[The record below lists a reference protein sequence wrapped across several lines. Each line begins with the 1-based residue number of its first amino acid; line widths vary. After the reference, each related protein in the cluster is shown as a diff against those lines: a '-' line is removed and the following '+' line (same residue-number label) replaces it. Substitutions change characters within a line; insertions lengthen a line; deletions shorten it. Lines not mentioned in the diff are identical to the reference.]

1 MDHNYRVLN
10 PWEYPPHQPHEDYEE
25 LPPPTQP
32 FDPHGEGTSLRG
44 ERHSFD
50 PYGAGT
56 SSGGAREEFER
67 GRRSDAVG
75 FHYTPQQYYQ
85 ENMAFHQ
92 RTDNALQTLIDGQAY
107 NT

>member
-1 MDHNYRVLN
+1 MRTMRNFLHQHNHLILMEREL
-10 PWEYPPHQPHEDYEE
+10 HQ
-25 LPPPTQP
+25 
-32 FDPHGEGTSLRG
+32 GG

-67 GRRSDAVG
+67 GHRSDAVG
-75 FHYTPQQYYQ
+75 FHYTPQQYCQ